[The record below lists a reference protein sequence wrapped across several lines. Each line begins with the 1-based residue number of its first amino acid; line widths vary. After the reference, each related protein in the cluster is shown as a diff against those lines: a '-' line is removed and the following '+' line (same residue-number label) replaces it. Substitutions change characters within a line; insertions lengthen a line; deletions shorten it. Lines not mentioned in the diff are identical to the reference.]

1 MLSIS
6 KHWSLLNSHWCIAE
20 VLISANV
27 SSKRIQRLY
36 CAIYYKNINLC
47 SQLIAW
53 IFLLRRCIFC
63 IPISL
68 CHPNMIGILW
78 YSSFNIRIFHFKC
91 TILFFLLSLWKDN
104 IYSYINL
111 NVKIVKMCSDIDT
124 FNTTV
129 TKLNVSASL
138 LSL

>member
-27 SSKRIQRLY
+27 FTKKYTEIY
-36 CAIYYKNINLC
+36 CAKYYKNINLC

-53 IFLLRRCIFC
+53 IFLLHRCIFF
-63 IPISL
+63 ISISL
-68 CHPNMIGILW
+68 FHLNMIGILW
-78 YSSFNIRIFHFKC
+78 YSSFNIKIYFHFKY
-91 TILFFLLSLWKDN
+91 ISFFSLSLWKDN
-104 IYSYINL
+104 KYSYFIL
-111 NVKIVKMCSDIDT
+111 NVKIVKMFWDMST
-124 FNTTV
+124 FNTNV
-129 TKLNVSASL
+129 IKLNVIANL